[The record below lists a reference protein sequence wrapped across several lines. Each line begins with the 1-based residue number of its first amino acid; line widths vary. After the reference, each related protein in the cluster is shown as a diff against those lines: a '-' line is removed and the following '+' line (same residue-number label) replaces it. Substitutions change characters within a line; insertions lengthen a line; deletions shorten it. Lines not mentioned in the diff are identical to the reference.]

1 MEKSEIMKKYEA
13 ETGKQSAIVKFMAG
27 GQALESKDF
36 PKIGPYEY
44 STDYIAWL
52 EAKANISDEA
62 IKEFQKIIRNQC
74 DEISALKEK
83 AEAYDRLMSGGNKTL
98 KEWANLFG
106 MPVAVDQNGEASCFG
121 HVPVMYLDDG
131 EGIWTNNPKHYG
143 EETYLL
149 PPHLIDFDG
158 DWKDSLTLPDRWEEK

>member
-1 MEKSEIMKKYEA
+1 MEKTEVMKRYES

-44 STDYIAWL
+44 STEYIAWL

-62 IKEFQKIIRNQC
+62 IKAFQEIIRNQC

-83 AEAYDRLMSGGNKTL
+83 ATAYDQLMSGYMTVKEIEALL
-98 KEWANLFG
+98 KSIVEG
-106 MPVAVDQNGEASCFG
+106 QEEC
-121 HVPVMYLDDG
+121 DG
-131 EGIWTNNPKHYG
+131 
-143 EETYLL
+143 
-149 PPHLIDFDG
+149 
-158 DWKDSLTLPDRWEEK
+158 KD

>member
-1 MEKSEIMKKYEA
+1 MEKSEMMKKFEA

-36 PKIGPYEY
+36 PKIGPYDY

-62 IKEFQKIIRNQC
+62 IEAFQEIIRNQC

-83 AEAYDRLMSGGNKTL
+83 AEAYDRLMSGGKKTP
-98 KEWANLFG
+98 KEVANFFG
-106 MPVAVDQNGEASCFG
+106 KPIAMD
-121 HVPVMYLDDG
+121 MDG
-131 EGIWTNNPKHYG
+131 EWRVFYDCIPTIKGCCWTPTEMY
-143 EETYLL
+143 EYDVI
-149 PPHLIDFDG
+149 PSILIDFTG
-158 DWKDSLTLPDRWEEK
+158 DWKDSLTLPDGWEEK